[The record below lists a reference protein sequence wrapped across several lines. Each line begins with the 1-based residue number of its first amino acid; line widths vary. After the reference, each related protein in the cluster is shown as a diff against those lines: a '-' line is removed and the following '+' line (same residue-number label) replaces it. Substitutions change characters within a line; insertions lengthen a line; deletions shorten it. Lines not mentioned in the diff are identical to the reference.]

1 MNKWVKWIL
10 IILLVLNGISYLH
23 LKTQL
28 PKYIVE
34 LIGENGC
41 EGYEPVGSDIPLDYL
56 FVTETKPTV
65 YVRSEGR
72 FIDLTI
78 KHIDTSL
85 PFFKGLFGNS
95 QYMIEGKEV
104 MMKLN
109 HCFESKS

>member
-10 IILLVLNGISYLH
+10 IILLVFNGISYLH
-23 LKTQL
+23 IKNQL
-28 PKYIVE
+28 PKRIVQ

-41 EGYEPVGSDIPLDYL
+41 EGYDPVGSSIPFDY
-56 FVTETKPTV
+56 FFKTEIKPVV
-65 YVRSEGR
+65 YVRSEDR
-72 FIDLTI
+72 MITLEI

-85 PFFKGLFGNS
+85 PFFKGIGSS